1 MKAIIALTV
10 LLTASIAT
18 AAEPTR
24 RVTVNGQDWDID
36 VVSGTYA
43 QHADTLTKQPWFG
56 HKTLAREFLIAYM
69 GFETGVP
76 VAYYGGRYFPN
87 LGGNHSNYFT
97 FYDVVS
103 EKGNLVGASY
113 YAVNVPGDG
122 CVLDGPE
129 WHEYYTCQL
138 GARELPEREC
148 NGEISPGEV
157 CHFAVAT
164 PANQPFGIL
173 PVSGSYA
180 ASNRFDIVVTGI
192 TASIDHITSVYDG
205 QNISDVLAGC
215 WVQKTDTSIS
225 CNDISWADLGPGQH
239 TFEVYLDL
247 SNGEQHY
254 ESVTWTVY

>member
-138 GARELPEREC
+138 GARELPESEC
-148 NGEISPGEV
+148 NGDVSPGEV

-173 PVSGSYA
+173 PVSGSYPGGDTMD
-180 ASNRFDIVVTGI
+180 FVLTGA
-192 TASIDHITSVYDG
+192 TVKVDHINVIYNGRNVNYYFDACWKRSGETIRCDG
-205 QNISDVLAGC
+205 VDWSAYGY
-215 WVQKTDTSIS
+215 
-225 CNDISWADLGPGQH
+225 GQH
-239 TFEVYLDL
+239 TIEVYMDL

-254 ESVTWTVY
+254 EAVQWTVY